1 MKRLSSFFL
10 SKVLHKKVYN
20 ELNEFVGKLWDIYVS
35 TDLGMPRAIAYQ
47 IKNGSEISNCEF
59 KHINFYENEDK
70 IIIKCEGIR
79 DIMLQKYSYLLSKHL
94 LDKQI
99 VDINGKELVRVNDLR
114 ITEMA
119 GEYRVVAVDTG
130 VLALGRRLG
139 VEKFIKRLC
148 EKFNK
153 RIEDSLIVWD
163 NVESLEMVSK
173 NLKLSVP
180 YKKLSKLHPADLA
193 DIVEDMDVNYRKKVF
208 ESLDKDLA
216 ADTLEEIE
224 PDMQVDIF
232 QNLSQMKKSEV
243 LQNMPNDGIADMLY
257 EVDEETADKI
267 LLNMKKEDAD
277 EVKSLMN
284 YKEETVGSIMN
295 TDFISFNI
303 NIRVDETIDILRKMN
318 PDDEVSNY
326 IYVTDFENK
335 IQGVVSLKELLL
347 SDSESKLKDI
357 MESNVE
363 KVRHKDNIDE
373 AIEIC
378 TKYNL
383 LSLPVVDD
391 NDRLCGI
398 VIMNDIVTEIL
409 VPSWR
414 KKLKKVV

>member
-1 MKRLSSFFL
+1 
-10 SKVLHKKVYN
+10 
-20 ELNEFVGKLWDIYVS
+20 
-35 TDLGMPRAIAYQ
+35 
-47 IKNGSEISNCEF
+47 
-59 KHINFYENEDK
+59 
-70 IIIKCEGIR
+70 
-79 DIMLQKYSYLLSKHL
+79 
-94 LDKQI
+94 
-99 VDINGKELVRVNDLR
+99 
-114 ITEMA
+114 
-119 GEYRVVAVDTG
+119 
-130 VLALGRRLG
+130 
-139 VEKFIKRLC
+139 
-148 EKFNK
+148 
-153 RIEDSLIVWD
+153 
-163 NVESLEMVSK
+163 
-173 NLKLSVP
+173 
-180 YKKLSKLHPADLA
+180 
-193 DIVEDMDVNYRKKVF
+193 
-208 ESLDKDLA
+208 
-216 ADTLEEIE
+216 
-224 PDMQVDIF
+224 
-232 QNLSQMKKSEV
+232 
-243 LQNMPNDGIADMLY
+243 
-257 EVDEETADKI
+257 
-267 LLNMKKEDAD
+267 
-277 EVKSLMN
+277 
-284 YKEETVGSIMN
+284 MN

-357 MESNVE
+357 MESKVE